1 MEHVVSKGWRRQRVL
16 STEKLPRKAR
26 RENREVSK
34 KVREKK
40 KKPSRPRSILQTKK
54 PGTRTQL
61 QRVYSFQT

>member
-1 MEHVVSKGWRRQRVL
+1 M

-40 KKPSRPRSILQTKK
+40 KKTFQAKK
-54 PGTRTQL
+54 YITNKEAWDSNSTSESL
-61 QRVYSFQT
+61 LISNVT